1 MPAAGSSIFT
11 DVDGYQANLRD
22 MMDLL
27 VPEPRLFHARLT
39 WVEISQLGLLRAEE
53 ESPRVAYVT
62 LPAELVFLIF
72 PTKRDSRLIC
82 DGAVLQF
89 GEIMLHGA
97 GDRLHQRTTGASSWG
112 SISLPPATLTT
123 YGRTIAN
130 RSLSLP
136 RVRQRLQP
144 HAKDRDFLLGLH
156 AQAGRMAERALD
168 RFGHKEVVRA
178 LEQDLILALVNCVA
192 AGDSHDVVDIGLQE
206 PSISVRFEEMLSARP
221 YELLRVMEI
230 CETIGISAQ
239 VLKDYSS
246 KALGMSAHR
255 YQRLR
260 RLKRVRA
267 ELLRADTVPGRVV
280 EVLGRY
286 GFADIHRFIA
296 DYWNAYGEM
305 PPIPPRKME

>member
-1 MPAAGSSIFT
+1 MPAGGSSIFT

-39 WVEISQLGLLRAEE
+39 WMELSQLGLLRVEE

-62 LPAELVFLIF
+62 LPTELVFLTF
-72 PTKRDSRLIC
+72 PTKRDSPLIC

-123 YGRTIAN
+123 YVRTIAD

-144 HAKDRDFLLGLH
+144 HAKDRDFLLRLH
-156 AQAGRMAERALD
+156 AQAGRMAETALA
-168 RFGHKEVVRA
+168 RFGHTEVVRA
-178 LEQDLILALVNCVA
+178 LEQDLILALVNCLV
-192 AGDSHDVVDIGLQE
+192 AGDSGDFVDTGHQE
-206 PSISVRFEEMLSARP
+206 PGISVRFEAMLSAKP
-221 YELLRVMEI
+221 YELLRVRDI
-230 CETIGISAQ
+230 CDAIGIRAR
-239 VLKDYSS
+239 VLQDYCS

-267 ELLRADTVPGRVV
+267 ELLRTNTVPSTAV

-296 DYWNAYGEM
+296 EYWNAYGEM
-305 PPIPPRKME
+305 PPIPPRKAE

>member
-1 MPAAGSSIFT
+1 MPAGGSSIFT

-27 VPEPRLFHARLT
+27 VPAPRLFHAGLT
-39 WVEISQLGLLRAEE
+39 WVDLSHLGLLRAEE
-53 ESPRVAYVT
+53 ASARVAYVT
-62 LPAELVFLIF
+62 LPAGLVFVTF
-72 PTKRDSRLIC
+72 PTKRDSPLIC

-89 GEIMLHGA
+89 GEIMLHGC

-112 SISLPPATLTT
+112 SISMARATLMT
-123 YGRTIAN
+123 YGRTIAD

-136 RVRQRLQP
+136 RVRQRLRP
-144 HAKDRDFLLGLH
+144 LAKDRDFLLRLH
-156 AQAGRMAERALD
+156 AQAGRMADRALD
-168 RFGHKEVVRA
+168 RFGHEQVVRA
-178 LEQDLILALVNCVA
+178 LEQDLILALVKCLSDGDRNDVA
-192 AGDSHDVVDIGLQE
+192 DTGREV
-206 PSISVRFEEMLSARP
+206 PSISVRFEAMLATNP
-221 YELLRVMEI
+221 YQLLRVIDI
-230 CETIGISAQ
+230 CDAIGITAQ
-239 VLKDYSS
+239 GLKAFCS

-267 ELLRADTVPGRVV
+267 ELLRVDRIPSTAV

-296 DYWNAYGEM
+296 EYWNAYGEV
-305 PPIPPRKME
+305 PPLPPRKT

>member
-1 MPAAGSSIFT
+1 MSAAGSSIFT

-72 PTKRDSRLIC
+72 PTKRDSLLIC

-89 GEIMLHGA
+89 GEIMLHSA

-112 SISLPPATLTT
+112 SISLSPATLTT
-123 YGRTIAN
+123 HVRTIAN
-130 RSLSLP
+130 RSLGLP

-144 HAKDRDFLLGLH
+144 HARDRDFLLGLH
-156 AQAGRMAERALD
+156 AQASRMAERALD

-178 LEQDLILALVNCVA
+178 LEQDLILALVNCLA
-192 AGDSHDVVDIGLQE
+192 AGDSHDVVDIGQQE
-206 PSISVRFEEMLSARP
+206 PSISVQFEAMLSARP

-230 CETIGISAQ
+230 CDTIGISAQ
-239 VLKDYSS
+239 VLNAFCS

>member
-11 DVDGYQANLRD
+11 DVDGYQANLPD

-27 VPEPRLFHARLT
+27 VPAPRLFHARLT
-39 WVEISQLGLLRAEE
+39 WVQMSHLGLLRAEE

-62 LPAELVFLIF
+62 LPAELVFLTF
-72 PTKRDSRLIC
+72 PTKRDSPLIC
-82 DGAVLQF
+82 DGAELQF
-89 GEIMLHGA
+89 GQIMLHGA

-112 SISLPPATLTT
+112 SISLPPAMLTT
-123 YGRTIAN
+123 YSRTIAN
-130 RSLSLP
+130 RSLGLP
-136 RVRQRLQP
+136 RVRQRLRP
-144 HAKDRDFLLGLH
+144 LAKDRDFLLRLH
-156 AQAGRMAERALD
+156 AQAGRMADRALD
-168 RFGHKEVVRA
+168 RFGHEEVVRA
-178 LEQDLILALVNCVA
+178 LEQDLILALVNCLSDSDCDDVA
-192 AGDSHDVVDIGLQE
+192 DTEREV
-206 PSISVRFEEMLSARP
+206 PSISVRFEAMLATNP
-221 YELLRVMEI
+221 CQLLRVIDI
-230 CETIGISAQ
+230 CDAIDITAQ
-239 VLKDYSS
+239 GLKAFCSR
-246 KALGMSAHR
+246 ALGMSAYR

-267 ELLRADTVPGRVV
+267 ELLRVDTVPGRVV